1 MKKLIISL
9 LIIIPLISISQ
20 AQVQPYLNLE
30 EAMRMTDTAE
40 EKARQENWNVVIA
53 ILDGG
58 GHLIYLR
65 RMDGVQIGSVDVA
78 QAKAKSAVYFKRP
91 TKVFEELVK
100 SGGTHILSL
109 PNAIAVE
116 GGLPIFKDGVCV
128 GAIGISGVT
137 SAQDGIIAEAGLK
150 VL

>member
-1 MKKLIISL
+1 MKKLIL
-9 LIIIPLISISQ
+9 LILILIPMISATQ

-30 EAMRMTDTAE
+30 EALRISDAAE

-58 GHLIYLR
+58 GHLIALR
-65 RMDGVQIGSVDVA
+65 KMDGVQIGSVEVA
-78 QAKAKSAVYFKRP
+78 QAKAKSAVFFKRP
-91 TKVFEELVK
+91 TKVFEDMVK
-100 SGGTHILSL
+100 GGGIHLLNL
-109 PNAIAVE
+109 PNVIPVE

-150 VL
+150 AL

>member
-1 MKKLIISL
+1 MKKLIL
-9 LIIIPLISISQ
+9 LILMCIPMISVTQ

-30 EAMRMTDTAE
+30 EAMRISDAAE

-58 GHLIYLR
+58 GHLIALR
-65 RMDGVQIGSVDVA
+65 KMDGVQIGSVEVA
-78 QAKAKSAVYFKRP
+78 QAKAKSAVYFKRS
-91 TKVFEELVK
+91 TKIFEDMVK
-100 SGGTHILSL
+100 AGSVHLIGL
-109 PNAIAVE
+109 PNAVPVE
-116 GGLPIFKDGVCV
+116 GGIPIFKDGVCV

-137 SAQDGIIAEAGLK
+137 SAQDGIIAEEALK